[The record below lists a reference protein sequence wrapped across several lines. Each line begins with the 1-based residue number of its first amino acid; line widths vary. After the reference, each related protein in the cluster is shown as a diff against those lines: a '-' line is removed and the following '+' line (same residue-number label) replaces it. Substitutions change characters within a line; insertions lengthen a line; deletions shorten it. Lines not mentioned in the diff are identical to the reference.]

1 MANCAIKSDWKNATT
16 VDTSQFAK
24 KDELGNL
31 KSDVDELD
39 VHKLKATPGGLRKL
53 INEVKNEVVKKTK
66 CNELV
71 KKS

>member
-1 MANCAIKSDWKNATT
+1 MANYATKSDLKNATT

-39 VHKLKATPGGLRKL
+39 VHKLKATPGDLRKL
-53 INEVKNEVVKKTK
+53 INVVKNEVVKKTK

>member
-24 KDELGNL
+24 KDELG

-39 VHKLKATPGGLRKL
+39 VHKLKATPGDLRKL
-53 INEVKNEVVKKTK
+53 INVVKNEVVKKTK